1 MIVAGEPSG
10 DQLAAELVRALRAEA
25 GPFAP
30 VFFGAGGERMAAA
43 GVELAL
49 DLPRHAVIGIPT
61 PGQYVKFRRFRDDL
75 VALAAARTP
84 DIVVGVDFFAFNGS
98 LAERIRL
105 AASRSRGPFL
115 NWRPKLVQYVS
126 PQVWASR
133 AGRAK
138 RLESAHD
145 LLLSILP
152 FEAEWYARHA
162 PRLRVEFVGHPL
174 VERHTKEKTSEP
186 PDPKSEAVV
195 APENSSSQEVLLLP
209 GSRAGE
215 LRRHL
220 PVMLAAA
227 RRIEAET
234 GASLRMVLPDE
245 SLREQARPLLAE
257 LPRLRVQVDGLRD
270 ALARATVAL
279 ASTGTVTLECAWFG
293 VPTVALYKTSPLT
306 YVIGKRIVQVKYLA
320 MPNLLA
326 GEAVMPEFIQH
337 EATPENLATA
347 VITLLKD
354 APRRAAV
361 RAKLA
366 SVVASLGTSG
376 ASHRAARA
384 ILSLA

>member
-1 MIVAGEPSG
+1 MVVAGEPSG

-25 GPFAP
+25 APFAP
-30 VFFGAGGERMAAA
+30 TFFGAGGERMAAA

-49 DLPRHAVIGIPT
+49 DLTRHAVIGIPT
-61 PGQYVKFRRFRDDL
+61 PGQYAKFRHFRDDL

-84 DIVVGVDFFAFNGS
+84 DIVVCVDFFAFNGS
-98 LAERIRL
+98 LAERIR
-105 AASRSRGPFL
+105 AESMKRAGIFQ

-138 RLESAHD
+138 RLEHTHD

-152 FEAEWYARHA
+152 FEAAWYARHA
-162 PRLRVEFVGHPL
+162 PGLRVEFVGHPL
-174 VERHTKEKTSEP
+174 VERHAARRLNAS
-186 PDPKSEAVV
+186 PDAKPEA
-195 APENSSSQEVLLLP
+195 AASPELLLLP

-227 RRIEAET
+227 KRIEAET
-234 GASLRMVLPDE
+234 GAKLRMVLPAATLAKQTE
-245 SLREQARPLLAE
+245 PLIADVPGLTLQIGG
-257 LPRLRVQVDGLRD
+257 LPE

-306 YVIGKRIVQVKYLA
+306 YAIGKRIVTVKFLA

-326 GEAVMPEFIQH
+326 NEAVMPEFIQH
-337 EATPENLATA
+337 EATPENLANA
-347 VITLLKD
+347 VIALLKD

-361 RAKLA
+361 RGRLA
-366 SVVASLGTSG
+366 SVVASLGTPG
-376 ASHRAARA
+376 ASHRAAHA

>member
-25 GPFAP
+25 APFAP

-49 DLPRHAVIGIPT
+49 DLTRHAVIGVPT
-61 PGQYVKFRRFRDDL
+61 PRQYTKFRRLRDDL
-75 VALAAARTP
+75 VALAVARTP

-98 LAERIRL
+98 LAERIR
-105 AASRSRGPFL
+105 AESAEPDGPFQ

-138 RLESAHD
+138 RLERTHD

-162 PRLRVEFVGHPL
+162 PNLRVEFVGHPL
-174 VERHTKEKTSEP
+174 VERHAREKRPGPS
-186 PDPKSEAVV
+186 DPKSEAVV
-195 APENSSSQEVLLLP
+195 EPANSPAYEVLLLP

-227 RRIEAET
+227 RRIASETEAV
-234 GASLRMVLPDE
+234 LRMVLPVE
-245 SLREQARPLLAE
+245 SLLKQARPLLTDFPS
-257 LPRLRVQVDGLRD
+257 LHVQVGGLRD
-270 ALARATVAL
+270 ALTKATVAL

-306 YVIGKRIVQVKYLA
+306 YAIGKRIVTVKYLA

-326 GEAVMPEFIQH
+326 NGAVMPEFIQH
-337 EATPENLATA
+337 EATPENLAKA
-347 VITLLKD
+347 VIALLKD

-361 RAKLA
+361 RDRLA
-366 SVVASLGTSG
+366 AVVASLGTPG

-384 ILSLA
+384 MLSLV